1 MTLQGGFVLAASRE
15 RQRLKRASCKQFV
28 KTIEGLES
36 VPTPNFDYEG
46 MHRNVT
52 ENSKIL
58 GEQTR
63 RLNNTN
69 NLKFPP
75 KFSSKKPDIL
85 RQLSVQVSGE

>member
-1 MTLQGGFVLAASRE
+1 MSL
-15 RQRLKRASCKQFV
+15 
-28 KTIEGLES
+28 
-36 VPTPNFDYEG
+36 
-46 MHRNVT
+46 RNVT

-69 NLKFPP
+69 NLQFPP